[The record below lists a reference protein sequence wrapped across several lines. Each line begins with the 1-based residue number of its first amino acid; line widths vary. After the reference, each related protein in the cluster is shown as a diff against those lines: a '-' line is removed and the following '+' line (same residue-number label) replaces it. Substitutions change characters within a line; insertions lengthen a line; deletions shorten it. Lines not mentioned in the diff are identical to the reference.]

1 MKEFFLFAGPNGSGK
16 STIMAP
22 FLSDGTL
29 DYLSADYCER
39 EVPDIKM
46 MPDGLE
52 KSLRAREETEK
63 RLGEIISAGKS
74 FAWETVFSH
83 ESRLNIMK
91 HAKDEGYRVHLTYIT
106 TKNPDINVARVQ
118 SRFKEG
124 GHDVPEDKIRERYE
138 RSVSFLPDMI
148 MMADEVSIYDNSSE
162 KTDPKLLFQKI
173 MQTEEDNEPEMI
185 LWMVEDEDV
194 VEWGVKNVVYPL
206 DKMGV
211 CVQCFM

>member
-22 FLSDGTL
+22 FLSDGSL

-39 EVPDIKM
+39 EVSDIKM
-46 MPDGLE
+46 MPDGIE
-52 KSLRAREETEK
+52 KSLRAREETEI
-63 RLGEIISAGKS
+63 RLNDMITAGKS

-91 HAKDEGYRVHLTYIT
+91 HAKDEGYRIHLTYIT
-106 TKNPDINVARVQ
+106 TKDPDINVARVQ
-118 SRFKEG
+118 SRFKQG
-124 GHDVPEDKIRERYE
+124 GHDVPEERIRERYD

-148 MMADEVSIYDNSSE
+148 TLADEVSLYDNSSE

-173 MQTEEDNEPEMI
+173 MQSEGDNEPEMI
-185 LWMVEDEDV
+185 LWMVEDEEA
-194 VEWGVKNVVYPL
+194 VEWAVQHVVYPL
-206 DKMGV
+206 DKRGM
-211 CVQCFM
+211 CVQCYR